1 MSKKTILVLIIL
13 FSISSFS
20 QDKLIEQ
27 KVENLLK
34 QMTLEEK
41 IGQLNQYTGDGGATG
56 PVTINPNKQA
66 EIKQGLIGSMLN
78 VMGVQHTR
86 QYQELAMQSRLKIP
100 LLFGLDVV
108 HGYKTTF
115 PLPLAEAASW
125 DLEAIEKSARIAA
138 IEASANG
145 IHWTF
150 APMVDI
156 GRDPRWG
163 RVMEG
168 AGEDTYLGS
177 KIAFARVKGFQ
188 GKKLGDLDAVMACS
202 KHFAA
207 YGAAVG
213 GRDYNSVD
221 MSERMLWETY
231 LPPFKATVDAG
242 VATFM
247 NSFNDLNGIPA
258 TGNAYLQRDILKGK
272 WNFKGFVVS
281 DWGSIGEMIAH
292 GYAKNGKEAA
302 LSAITAGSDMD
313 MESNA
318 YRYNLATL
326 VNEGKVDIALVDDA
340 VRRILYK
347 KFELGLFDDPYRF
360 SNAERQKK
368 ALNNPE
374 HTKFAREIAAK
385 SIVLLKNE
393 NNLLPLSK
401 QTKTIAFIG
410 PAVKPARG
418 NHGFWSIDVKE
429 VDSTYIISQWKGLEN
444 KVGKNTKLLY
454 ARGCGFEDTSKAGFD
469 EAIAVAKQA
478 DVVILTIGERWDMSG
493 EAKSRSNIQLPGVQ
507 EDLIKAIHATGKPM
521 VVLINA
527 GRPLVFDWTADN
539 VPAILYTW
547 WLGSEAG
554 NAIADVLFGDYNP
567 SAKLPM
573 TFPRS
578 EGQIPIY
585 YNYFNTGRPSK
596 EENHTNYVSAYIDLK
611 NSPKFPFG
619 YGLSYTTFEY
629 FNLQL
634 SSTKI
639 KESEKITL
647 SFQLKNS
654 GKVAGE
660 EVVQLYIQDKFASVV
675 RPVKE
680 LKDFQKIK
688 LQPNETKTITFIID
702 KEKLSFYNQKLDWIA
717 EPGEFE
723 VMIGTSSADIRIS
736 KQFELIN

>member
-1 MSKKTILVLIIL
+1 MWIV
-13 FSISSFS
+13 FQSINVFS

-27 KVENLLK
+27 KVEKLLK

-41 IGQLNQYTGDGGATG
+41 IGQLNQYTGDGNATG
-56 PVTINPNKQA
+56 PLTVNSNKQA
-66 EIKQGLIGSMLN
+66 DIKQGLIGSMLN
-78 VMGVQHTR
+78 VMGAKYTR

-115 PLPLAEAASW
+115 PIPLAEAASW
-125 DLEAIEKSARIAA
+125 DLEAMEKAARIAA
-138 IEASANG
+138 VEASASG

-177 KIAFARVKGFQ
+177 KIAFARVIGFQ
-188 GKKLGDLDAVMACS
+188 GKKLGELDAVMACS

-247 NSFNDLNGIPA
+247 NAFNDLNGIPA
-258 TGNAYLQRDILKGK
+258 TGNAYLQREILKGK
-272 WNFKGFVVS
+272 WNYKGFVVS
-281 DWGSIGEMIAH
+281 DWGSIGEMIPH
-292 GYAKNGKEAA
+292 GYAKDSKEAA
-302 LSAITAGSDMD
+302 QLAITAGSDMD

-318 YRYNLATL
+318 YRNNLVAL
-326 VNEGKVDIALVDDA
+326 VQEGKVDVALIDDA

-360 SNAERQKK
+360 SNPDRQQK
-368 ALNNPE
+368 ALNNLE
-374 HTKFAREIAAK
+374 HTRFAREIAAK

-393 NNLLPLSK
+393 NNILPLSK

-410 PAVKPARG
+410 PAVKPARA
-418 NHGFWSIDVKE
+418 NHGFWAVDVKD

-454 ARGCGFEDTSKAGFD
+454 AKGCGFEDTSKAGFD
-469 EAIAVAKQA
+469 EAVAAANQA
-478 DVVILTIGERWDMSG
+478 DVVIVSLGERWNMSG
-493 EAKSRSNIQLPGVQ
+493 EAKSRSSLQLPGVQ
-507 EDLIKAIHATGKPM
+507 EELLKAIHATGKPI

-573 TFPRS
+573 TFPRN

-585 YNYFNTGRPSK
+585 YNYFNTGRPAK
-596 EENHTNYVSAYIDLK
+596 NEADTNYVSAYIDTK
-611 NSPKFPFG
+611 NTPKFPFG
-619 YGLSYTTFEY
+619 FGLSYTTFEY
-629 FNLQL
+629 SNLKL
-634 SSTKI
+634 STSKM
-639 KESEKITL
+639 KASEKLTV

-654 GKVAGE
+654 GKVVGE
-660 EVVQLYIQDKFASVV
+660 EVVQLYLHDKFASVV

-688 LQPNETKTITFIID
+688 LQAGETKTITFEID

-717 EPGEFE
+717 ELGEFE
-723 VMIGTSSADIRIS
+723 LMIGTSSADIRLHNV
-736 KQFELIN
+736 FELIN

>member
-1 MSKKTILVLIIL
+1 MWIV
-13 FSISSFS
+13 FQSINVFS

-27 KVENLLK
+27 KVEKLLK

-41 IGQLNQYTGDGGATG
+41 IGQLNQYTGDGNATG
-56 PVTINPNKQA
+56 PLTVNSNKQA
-66 EIKQGLIGSMLN
+66 DIKQGLIGSMLN
-78 VMGVQHTR
+78 VMGAKYTR

-115 PLPLAEAASW
+115 PIPLAEAASW
-125 DLEAIEKSARIAA
+125 DLEAMEKAARIAA
-138 IEASANG
+138 VEASASG

-177 KIAFARVKGFQ
+177 KIAFARVIGFQ
-188 GKKLGDLDAVMACS
+188 GEKLGELDAVMACS

-247 NSFNDLNGIPA
+247 NAFNDLNGVPA
-258 TGNAYLQRDILKGK
+258 TGNAYLQREILKGK
-272 WNFKGFVVS
+272 WNYKGFVVS
-281 DWGSIGEMIAH
+281 DWGSIGEMIPH
-292 GYAKNGKEAA
+292 GYAKDSKEAA
-302 LSAITAGSDMD
+302 ELAITAGSDMD

-318 YRYNLATL
+318 YRNNLATL
-326 VNEGKVDIALVDDA
+326 VNEGKVDVALIDDA

-360 SNAERQKK
+360 SNPDRQQK
-368 ALNNPE
+368 ALNNLE
-374 HTKFAREIAAK
+374 HTRFAREIAAK

-393 NNLLPLSK
+393 NNILPLSK

-410 PAVKPARG
+410 PAVKPARA
-418 NHGFWSIDVKE
+418 NHGFWAVDVKD

-454 ARGCGFEDTSKAGFD
+454 AKGCGFEDTSKAGFD
-469 EAIAVAKQA
+469 EAVAVANQA
-478 DVVILTIGERWDMSG
+478 DVIIVSLGERWNMSG
-493 EAKSRSNIQLPGVQ
+493 EAKSRSSLQLPGVQ
-507 EDLIKAIHATGKPM
+507 EELLKAIHATGKPI

-573 TFPRS
+573 TFPRN

-585 YNYFNTGRPSK
+585 YNYFNTGRPEK
-596 EENHTNYVSAYIDLK
+596 NEADTNYVSAYIDTK
-611 NSPKFPFG
+611 NTPKFPFG
-619 YGLSYTTFEY
+619 FGLSYTTFEY
-629 FNLQL
+629 SNLKL
-634 SSTKI
+634 STSKM
-639 KESEKITL
+639 KASEILTV

-654 GKVAGE
+654 GKVVGE
-660 EVVQLYIQDKFASVV
+660 EVVQLYLHDKFASVV

-688 LQPNETKTITFIID
+688 LQAGETKTITFEID

-723 VMIGTSSADIRIS
+723 LMIGTSSADIRLHNV
-736 KQFELIN
+736 FELIN